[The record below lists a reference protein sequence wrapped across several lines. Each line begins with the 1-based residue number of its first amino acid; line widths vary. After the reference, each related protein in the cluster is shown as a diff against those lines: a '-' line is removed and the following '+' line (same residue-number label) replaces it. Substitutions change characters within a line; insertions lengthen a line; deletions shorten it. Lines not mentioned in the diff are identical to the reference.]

1 VECNKKVVL
10 QMIITRRNVLRG
22 MFATPA
28 IIAIDRL
35 MPLSFMQPSYLD
47 PMLLKIL
54 GVQPMGNAVGQLA
67 LIVARSNVG
76 KSRFSSMVEPSVVD
90 RGTEVRFLKAGPT

>member
-35 MPLSFMQPSYLD
+35 MPLSFQPPYFD
-47 PMLLKIL
+47 PILISKIRWFHPEVIAQEL
-54 GVQPMGNAVGQLA
+54 CGVQPMGYAVGQLA
-67 LIVARSNVG
+67 LWH
-76 KSRFSSMVEPSVVD
+76 SSSQEAM
-90 RGTEVRFLKAGPT
+90 